1 MDWDL
6 AQLRAYAATVDHGS
20 LDGAAAALHVTPSAV
35 SQRLKALERTVGAVL
50 LQRSRPVRPTEPG
63 EEVLRLARQLEALTR
78 DTELSLGAGDLRP
91 VVRLAV
97 NADSLSTWVL
107 PALAPLSAEL
117 SLELIREGEDHTAD
131 LLRDGS
137 AMAAITTERT
147 PVQGCTVERLGAMR
161 YQPMAAPAFAARWFP
176 DGLTAAALSVAP
188 LVVFDAKDRM
198 QHRVL
203 RRHGVVDGSSD
214 PPGACVHPVRGGR
227 PPGVRL
233 GHGAGPATSRLD
245 ERGRRGAVHGR
256 AGRRGGGPVL
266 AAVGAAYAESR
277 AGRRGDPGRVNSDPA
292 SDWVE
297 YGGRTAVPTPS
308 ARRAAGA
315 QSPELLETWETHRSV
330 RSC

>member
-6 AQLRAYAATVDHGS
+6 AQLRAYAATIDHGS
-20 LDGAAAALHVTPSAV
+20 LEAAASVLHVTPSAV
-35 SQRLKALERTVGAVL
+35 SQRLKALERAVGAVL

-107 PALAPLSAEL
+107 PALAPLSADL

-137 AMAAITTERT
+137 AMAAITTERA

-176 DGLTAAALSVAP
+176 DGLTSAALTVAP

-203 RRHGVVDGSSD
+203 ERHGVRTD
-214 PPGACVHPVRGGR
+214 PPVHLVPASTQYVEAVRS
-227 PPGVRL
+227 GVRL

-245 ERGRRGAVHGR
+245 GRGRCGALDGGRRGC
-256 AGRRGGGPVL
+256 GPVL
-266 AAVGAAYAESR
+266 AAVGAAHPESG
-277 AGRRGDPGRVNSDPA
+277 AGRRGDPGRVGRYVA

-297 YGGRTAVPTPS
+297 YGGRTAVPTPP

-315 QSPELLETWETHRSV
+315 QSPESLETWETHRSV

>member
-20 LDGAAAALHVTPSAV
+20 LEAAAGALHVTPSAV

-63 EEVLRLARQLEALTR
+63 EGVLRLARQVEALTR
-78 DTELSLGAGDLRP
+78 DTELSLGTGDLRP

-147 PVQGCTVERLGAMR
+147 PVQGCTVERLGSMR
-161 YQPMAAPAFAARWFP
+161 YRPMAAPGFAARWFP
-176 DGLTAAALSVAP
+176 DGLAPSALAVAP
-188 LVVFDAKDRM
+188 LVVFDVKDRM

-203 RRHGVVDGSSD
+203 ERHGVSND
-214 PPGACVHPVRGGR
+214 PPIHLVPASTQYVEA
-227 PPGVRL
+227 VRL
-233 GHGAGPATSRLD
+233 GFGWGMVPDLQRADWTAEDGVVLSAADD
-245 ERGRRGAVHGR
+245 EDVALFWQQWSLRTPSLEQVA
-256 AGRRGGGPVL
+256 
-266 AAVGAAYAESR
+266 AAV
-277 AGRRGDPGRVNSDPA
+277 
-292 SDWVE
+292 
-297 YGGRTAVPTPS
+297 
-308 ARRAAGA
+308 RAASADMLRPIG
-315 QSPELLETWETHRSV
+315 
-330 RSC
+330 

>member
-6 AQLRAYAATVDHGS
+6 AQLRAYAATIDHGS

-35 SQRLKALERTVGAVL
+35 SQRLKALERTVGVVL

-63 EEVLRLARQLEALTR
+63 EEVLRLARQLETLTR
-78 DTELSLGAGDLRP
+78 DTELSLGTGDLRP

-117 SLELIREGEDHTAD
+117 SLELLREGEDHTAD

-161 YQPMAAPAFAARWFP
+161 YQPMAAPEFAARWFP
-176 DGLTAAALSVAP
+176 DGLTPEALSTAP
-188 LVVFDAKDRM
+188 LVVFDARDRM

-203 RRHGVVDGSSD
+203 RRHGVSID
-214 PPGACVHPVRGGR
+214 PPIHLVPASTQYVEA
-227 PPGVRL
+227 VRL
-233 GHGAGPATSRLD
+233 GYGWGMVPDLQ
-245 ERGRRGAVHGR
+245 R
-256 AGRRGGGPVL
+256 AGWTGEDGVVL
-266 AAVGAAYAESR
+266 SARDGETGDAEEVALFWQQWALR
-277 AGRRGDPGRVNSDPA
+277 
-292 SDWVE
+292 
-297 YGGRTAVPTPS
+297 TPS
-308 ARRAAGA
+308 LEQVAAAIRAASAENLSGIG
-315 QSPELLETWETHRSV
+315 
-330 RSC
+330 

>member
-6 AQLRAYAATVDHGS
+6 AQLRAYAATIDHGS

-35 SQRLKALERTVGAVL
+35 SQRLKALERTVGVVL

-63 EEVLRLARQLEALTR
+63 EEVLRLARQLETLTR
-78 DTELSLGAGDLRP
+78 DTELSLGTGDLRP

-117 SLELIREGEDHTAD
+117 SLELLREGEDHTAD

-176 DGLTAAALSVAP
+176 DGLTTAALSVAP

-203 RRHGVVDGSSD
+203 GRHGVSTD
-214 PPGACVHPVRGGR
+214 PPIHLVPASTQYVEA
-227 PPGVRL
+227 VRL
-233 GHGAGPATSRLD
+233 GFGWGMVPDLQ
-245 ERGRRGAVHGR
+245 R
-256 AGRRGGGPVL
+256 AGWTTEDGVVL
-266 AAVGAAYAESR
+266 STRDGETGDAEEVALFWQQWALR
-277 AGRRGDPGRVNSDPA
+277 
-292 SDWVE
+292 
-297 YGGRTAVPTPS
+297 TPS
-308 ARRAAGA
+308 LEQVAAAIRAASAENLSGIG
-315 QSPELLETWETHRSV
+315 
-330 RSC
+330 